1 MNSTLQKPAVLLIL
15 LLAITSQ
22 AQQPPQPPQ
31 AATAQQS
38 VAGVW
43 LGTLETG
50 SFKLRLAVK
59 ITQTP
64 TGQLAATLDSIDQA
78 AKDLPIDTIIFE
90 DGTLRFEARNLN
102 ISYTGKLS
110 ADGTEI
116 VGKFTQGPGTLPLTF
131 KRTEKPPTLSRPQ
144 DPQKPYPYAEEE
156 VTYENT
162 IDGVKLA
169 GTLTLP
175 SSKARFPAVLLIT
188 GSGPQD
194 RNETILGHQPFL
206 VLADYLTRR
215 GIAVLRV
222 DDRGMGGS
230 STGNRKATSANYAED
245 VLAGVEFLKGR
256 KEIDSRRIGLLGH
269 SEGGMIAPMVAVK
282 SKDVA
287 FIVLLAGPGQT
298 GRDVILLQGDL
309 LQKASGTDPGTIAAV
324 RKVYEQIFAIL
335 KDEKDNTA
343 AEKKIRD
350 VAAAEMATMTEAQKK
365 AFAPVV
371 QVIDTQMV
379 LYTSDWFRYFL
390 LFDPAPTLAK
400 VRVPVLALNGEK
412 DLQVPPKENLA
423 LIEAALKQGGNRKS
437 TVLLMP
443 GLNHL
448 FQHAE
453 TGSPAEYGASKET
466 IAPVALQ
473 TIADWIL
480 KQTSPRKR
488 ARK

>member
-1 MNSTLQKPAVLLIL
+1 MKSILKLAVVPLL
-15 LLAITSQ
+15 LLAIPCQ
-22 AQQPPQPPQ
+22 AQEAVAP
-31 AATAQQS
+31 TAQHS
-38 VAGVW
+38 VTGVW

-64 TGQLAATLDSIDQA
+64 AGQLAATLDSIDQA
-78 AKDLPIDTIIFE
+78 ANDLPIDTITFE
-90 DGTLRFEARNLN
+90 DGTLSFEARNLN
-102 ISYTGKLS
+102 ITYTGKLS

-116 VGKFTQGPGTLPLTF
+116 AGTFKQGPGTLPLTF

-144 DPQKPYPYAEEE
+144 DPKKPYPYAEEE
-156 VTYENT
+156 VTYENEV
-162 IDGVKLA
+162 DDVKLA

-175 SSKARFPAVLLIT
+175 PSKDRVPAVLLIT
-188 GSGPQD
+188 GSGSQD
-194 RNETILGHQPFL
+194 RNETLLGHRPFL
-206 VLADYLTRR
+206 VIADYLTRR

-230 STGNRKATSANYAED
+230 TTGTKKATSASYAED
-245 VLAGVEFLKGR
+245 VLAGVQFLKAR
-256 KEIDSRRIGLLGH
+256 KEIDPRKIGLLGH

-298 GRDVILLQGDL
+298 GRDVVLLQGDM
-309 LQKASGTDPGTIAAV
+309 LQRASGTDPQTIASV
-324 RKVYEQIFAIL
+324 HRLYERIFDIL
-335 KDEKDNTA
+335 KVENDNAA
-343 AEKKIRD
+343 AEKKIREA
-350 VAAAEMATMTEAQKK
+350 VSAEMANMSEAQKK
-365 AFAPVV
+365 AFAPIV
-371 QVIDTQMV
+371 QNINNQMP
-379 LYTSDWFRYFL
+379 LYVSAWFRYFI
-390 LFDPAPTLAK
+390 LFDPAPTLAH
-400 VRVPVLALNGEK
+400 VRIPVLALNGEK

-423 LIEAALKQGGNRKS
+423 LIEAALKRGGNRKY

-453 TGSPAEYGASKET
+453 TGLPTEYGASEET

-488 ARK
+488 AKK